1 MRFPRPRYTILS
13 LMIVV
18 LVASLVL
25 AVFVA
30 HRKRQRRLA
39 NQQIIVVSAQAN
51 YLNAKLTREVAE
63 IAVTEYTEGILKSDL
78 ETVEGEIALARSD
91 LMREEERLAVAK
103 REREPDNASERLGRR
118 NGKRG
123 SQGQTPP
130 PAGPAK

>member
-103 REREPDNASERLGRR
+103 REREPDNASERLRRR

-123 SQGQTPP
+123 SQG
-130 PAGPAK
+130 